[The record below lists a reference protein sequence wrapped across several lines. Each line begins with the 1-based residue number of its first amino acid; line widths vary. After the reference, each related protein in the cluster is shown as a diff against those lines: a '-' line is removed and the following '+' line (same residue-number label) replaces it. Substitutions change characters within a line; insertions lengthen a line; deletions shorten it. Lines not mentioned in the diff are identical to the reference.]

1 MLYIYMTMVRTGFAG
16 SSRGPRK
23 GEGQVEELESAYDGC
38 EQGIG
43 HDIAQL
49 GQYNVEKGLELISP
63 VHLGCLHNI
72 IGYTLDS
79 RGK

>member
-1 MLYIYMTMVRTGFAG
+1 MLYIYMTMVRTDLL
-16 SSRGPRK
+16 GPPVASRK

-38 EQGIG
+38 DKGIG

-63 VHLGCLHNI
+63 VHLGCSI
-72 IGYTLDS
+72 IS
-79 RGK
+79 